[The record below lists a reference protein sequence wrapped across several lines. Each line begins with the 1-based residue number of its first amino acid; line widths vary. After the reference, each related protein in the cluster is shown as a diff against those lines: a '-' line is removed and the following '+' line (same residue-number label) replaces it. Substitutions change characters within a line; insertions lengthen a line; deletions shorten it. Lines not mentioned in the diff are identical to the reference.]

1 MKRSFTFSFRLP
13 FSPMRSIIEMTKVV
27 LKNIARKD
35 EKAKEGVNSVMGGRI
50 LEHES
55 KTIHNEGWNEGR
67 RDGQMEEKQAT
78 AIRLFEMGTKV
89 EDISYIVDASI
100 NLVRQWISAPAYT
113 TNQTI

>member
-1 MKRSFTFSFRLP
+1 MVHVGKE
-13 FSPMRSIIEMTKVV
+13 MR
-27 LKNIARKD
+27 
-35 EKAKEGVNSVMGGRI
+35 KEVSSVMGGRV

-55 KTIHNEGWNEGR
+55 KTIFNEGR

-78 AIRLFEMGTKV
+78 AIRLFKMGTKA
-89 EDISYIVDASI
+89 EDISYIVDANI

>member
-1 MKRSFTFSFRLP
+1 MKRSFTLPFRLP
-13 FSPMRSIIEMTKVV
+13 FSPMRSIIEMTKAV
-27 LKNIARKD
+27 LENIARKG
-35 EKAKEGVNSVMGGRI
+35 EKVKEGVNSVMVGRI

-55 KTIHNEGWNEGR
+55 KTIHNEGRSGGKLEV
-67 RDGQMEEKQAT
+67 KKAI

>member
-1 MKRSFTFSFRLP
+1 MKRSFTFSFHLP

-55 KTIHNEGWNEGR
+55 KTIHNEGR

-78 AIRLFEMGTKV
+78 AIRLFKMGTKA

-100 NLVRQWISAPAYT
+100 DLVRQWISAPANT
-113 TNQTI
+113 TTQTI